1 MFGQSGFL
9 RDSATALDL
18 SSCRHFALERQ
29 PPCHAN
35 ELRRPKDL
43 SSSPNS
49 TWRPKPR
56 SDQCT
61 CRHFAL
67 ESTGSSCPLLSADHV
82 TLMRRAA
89 AFAVATN
96 APNSTWRPAQLPSPS
111 PPMRP
116 TQPSGGRQ
124 AIDPKSLTSLS
135 DNPAACSKSRHSRSK
150 LPT

>member
-61 CRHFAL
+61 RVHGKF
-67 ESTGSSCPLLSADHV
+67 LSAFVRRPCHANALNLAAEAPLGPMHLSSFRFRVHGKFLSAFVRPEVWIEDV
-82 TLMRRAA
+82 NGNKVDEATLSKAA
-89 AFAVATN
+89 D
-96 APNSTWRPAQLPSPS
+96 Q
-111 PPMRP
+111 
-116 TQPSGGRQ
+116 
-124 AIDPKSLTSLS
+124 I
-135 DNPAACSKSRHSRSK
+135 H
-150 LPT
+150 